1 MDYIILGSVIFL
13 AGMLALFLAN
23 QKKTGD
29 SSRDREIQLKDQLI
43 AFAEIGQAIQK
54 LTAQQEEAQKLGQSL
69 KDLLQAPKLRGT
81 YGEVILEEM
90 LDRVLPVGIWQ
101 RQYTIDHGAIVDCVV
116 KYRDVVVPIDA
127 KFPRVDYIRY
137 MESESKYDRS
147 IHWKAF
153 EDAVRRQIMHI
164 STNS

>member
-69 KDLLQAPKLRGT
+69 KDLLLS
-81 YGEVILEEM
+81 L
-90 LDRVLPVGIWQ
+90 
-101 RQYTIDHGAIVDCVV
+101 
-116 KYRDVVVPIDA
+116 
-127 KFPRVDYIRY
+127 
-137 MESESKYDRS
+137 
-147 IHWKAF
+147 IH
-153 EDAVRRQIMHI
+153 I
-164 STNS
+164 